1 MIDEMSASDLLL
13 YDYRFLEPTRPSG
26 FWLCDT
32 VEDVQAVEINAGCL
46 KAGASW
52 DDLVK
57 HEDFFRQFPYVLI
70 VCADPKRRE
79 VIVREARVRLQST
92 TFLVADDAGF
102 RGCSSVRQLRD
113 NYGLPAVDRI
123 LMYAHELPCFGLLN
137 LADVRQPDMSN
148 LPRVLSGIS
157 DLDRLIG
164 GFFPGELS
172 VWTGKRGEGKST
184 LIDQL
189 LLEAIDQGT
198 PVCAYSGELQDWKF
212 KYWATLQAAGPRYII
227 DIKDRITGKKM
238 PSVSDAVQQRIDR
251 WWNRRFLIYDIGTNT
266 SHSAEDI
273 LRTFEY
279 AHRCYGAGVFLV
291 DNLMTAKFRGRVK
304 DDYYLAQ
311 SEFVGRL
318 ASFARGA
325 KVHVHLVAHPKKSD
339 RGINDPDDVSGS
351 GDVTNYADNV
361 FSVRRRV
368 RETDAAGNPVGS
380 PGAELIVFKNR
391 FLGAGKRGYKLDFD
405 EWSKR
410 FCRAGGTPDK
420 AYGWEYDGEGQMAIA
435 DDSAEPD
442 PFQEKPKKSK

>member
-1 MIDEMSASDLLL
+1 MTDVLSATEVLT
-13 YDYRFLEPTRPSG
+13 YDCRFLDPSLPSG

-32 VEDVQAVEINAGCL
+32 AEDVNAVQINAGCL
-46 KAGASW
+46 RPGAAW
-52 DDLVK
+52 DDLGS
-57 HEDFFRQFPYVLI
+57 HEDFFRQFPYVLV

-79 VIVREARVRLQST
+79 VMVREARARLQST

-102 RGCSSVRQLRD
+102 RGCSSVQQLRD
-113 NYGLPAVDRI
+113 TYGIKAVERI
-123 LMYAHELPCFGLLN
+123 LMYTHELPCFGLVD
-137 LADVRQPDMSN
+137 LADVRQPDLGNM
-148 LPRVLSGIS
+148 PRVLSGIS

-189 LLEAIDQGT
+189 LLEAIDQGA

-212 KYWATLQAAGPRYII
+212 KYWALLQAAGPRYII
-227 DIKDRITGKKM
+227 DIKDKTTGRKM
-238 PSVSDAVQQRIDR
+238 PGVSDAVQRRIDR
-251 WWNRRFLIYDIGTNT
+251 WWSRRFLIYDIGTNT

-273 LRTFEY
+273 LRTFDY
-279 AHRCYGAGVFLV
+279 AHRCYGAKVFLV

-325 KVHVHLVAHPKKSD
+325 NVHVHLIAHPRKSD
-339 RGINDPDDVSGS
+339 KGISDPDDVGGS
-351 GDVTNYADNV
+351 GDITNFADNV
-361 FSVRRRV
+361 FSVSRRI
-368 RETDAAGNPVGS
+368 RETDAAGKPVGP

-405 EWSKR
+405 ERSKR

-420 AYGWEYDGEGQMAIA
+420 AYGWEYDGEEQMAIA
-435 DDSAEPD
+435 DDPAEPD
-442 PFQEKPKKSK
+442 PFLEKPQKTK